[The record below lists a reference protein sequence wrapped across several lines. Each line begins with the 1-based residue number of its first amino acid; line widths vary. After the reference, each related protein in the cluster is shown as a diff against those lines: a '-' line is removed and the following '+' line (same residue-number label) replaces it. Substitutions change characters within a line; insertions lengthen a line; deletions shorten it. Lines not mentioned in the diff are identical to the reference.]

1 MNNYE
6 INSSKTITDAC
17 ITKFTVQTNGE
28 QGGDAGNGS
37 MTHLTIK
44 DLAGTYMTVQARDL
58 SGKTALD
65 LETQEITISFG
76 GDAEFRN
83 FCEGIE
89 FIDNQ
94 LKQITGGN

>member
-1 MNNYE
+1 MNDYE
-6 INSSKTITDAC
+6 INSSQTITDAC
-17 ITKFTVQTNGE
+17 VTKFTIQSNGQ
-28 QGGDAGNGS
+28 QGGDAGHGS

-83 FCEGIE
+83 FCKGIE
-89 FIDNQ
+89 FINNQ
-94 LKQITGGN
+94 LKIFQGGN